1 MPSSTAR
8 GFPYPLGT
16 DPLSQG
22 DDAIHSLAS
31 YLDANVPKYGDATDP
46 NYCRVYRSLTTSVP
60 NAGTAT
66 MTWDQESWN
75 PTGMHSL
82 GTAPTRITIGVA
94 GKYLIV
100 ASVGFASNATGYRS
114 VVVLLNGTTAL
125 QRSTSQAASGA
136 SHVQPCSVEAQLAVG
151 DYIEI
156 TAGQN
161 SGAALNTNG
170 GTDQTSL
177 SVRRFA
183 A

>member
-60 NAGTAT
+60 NAGTAVL
-66 MTWDQESWN
+66 TWDQESWN
-75 PTGMHSL
+75 PTGMHSIA
-82 GTAPTRITIGVA
+82 TNPTRVTIGVA

-100 ASVGFASNATGYRS
+100 ASVGFTSNATGYRQT
-114 VVVLLNGTTAL
+114 VIQINGSTAL
-125 QRSTSQAASGA
+125 GRTNLQAANGA
-136 SHVQPCSVEAQLAVG
+136 THIQTTTVEAQLNVG
-151 DYIEI
+151 DYIEVN
-156 TAGQN
+156 AGQN
-161 SGAALNTNG
+161 SGAALTTLG
-170 GTDQTSL
+170 GTDITSL
-177 SVRRFA
+177 SVRRFGA
-183 A
+183 